1 MNSNDKNVI
10 RFLFDDYLRIYAS
23 GDCYC
28 IENFSED
35 FSGFSSSNDLLAKN
49 REEWLAVPR
58 QYFAQTQEPLRI
70 ELKDFVIRSL
80 TETVAVTTSLLT
92 IYRQTK
98 EDSPSPETIRL
109 VLIFR
114 HEPSGWKITH
124 SSISTPYK
132 PAKDCVVDSQGALT
146 QNTQILEEKIAEQA
160 NQLLDVNHRLAQA
173 LVEHQE
179 TDDELRNSEAMFR
192 MMTENAVDVI
202 WRLNDEY
209 RFTYISPSDEKR
221 RGYRA
226 DEVIGHSVF
235 EMFDEEGISAILKAG
250 QKRHEAEQQGIPLTD
265 VTFEARHRCKDGTWI
280 WGEVCYN
287 PEFNAEGKVIGFY
300 GISREI
306 TERKQM
312 QEQVHQLAFYD
323 PLTQLPNRHM
333 LHERLS
339 HAMAANK
346 RTQCYGAL
354 MFLDLDNFKPINDSH
369 GHIAGDL
376 LLIEVAHRL
385 KQCVREIDTVARFGG
400 DEFIVVLSKL
410 STDEAL
416 SHKEAHAVAERI
428 RIALAAVYQLT
439 LNHDGKPNTC
449 IEHFCT
455 ASIGVVLFRGQEVG
469 IDDLFKQA
477 DSCMYRAKDGGRNAI
492 SFYNPADKINLDGSE

>member
-1 MNSNDKNVI
+1 M
-10 RFLFDDYLRIYAS
+10 
-23 GDCYC
+23 
-28 IENFSED
+28 
-35 FSGFSSSNDLLAKN
+35 
-49 REEWLAVPR
+49 
-58 QYFAQTQEPLRI
+58 
-70 ELKDFVIRSL
+70 
-80 TETVAVTTSLLT
+80 
-92 IYRQTK
+92 
-98 EDSPSPETIRL
+98 
-109 VLIFR
+109 
-114 HEPSGWKITH
+114 
-124 SSISTPYK
+124 
-132 PAKDCVVDSQGALT
+132 
-146 QNTQILEEKIAEQA
+146 
-160 NQLLDVNHRLAQA
+160 
-173 LVEHQE
+173 
-179 TDDELRNSEAMFR
+179 
-192 MMTENAVDVI
+192 
-202 WRLNDEY
+202 
-209 RFTYISPSDEKR
+209 
-221 RGYRA
+221 
-226 DEVIGHSVF
+226 
-235 EMFDEEGISAILKAG
+235 
-250 QKRHEAEQQGIPLTD
+250 PLTD

-339 HAMAANK
+339 QAMAASK

-455 ASIGVVLFRGQEVG
+455 ASIGVVLFRGKEVC